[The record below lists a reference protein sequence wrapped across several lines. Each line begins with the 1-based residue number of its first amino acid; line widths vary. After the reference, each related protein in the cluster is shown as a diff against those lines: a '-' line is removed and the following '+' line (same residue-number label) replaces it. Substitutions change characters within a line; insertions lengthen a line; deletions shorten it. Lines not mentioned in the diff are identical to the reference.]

1 MQTEINQSPL
11 LATKKKYF
19 LREFGFTPLGLGLL
33 ILVALIPQVT
43 DNQYYI
49 HLVVSCL
56 MFGALAMGF
65 DFTVGYI
72 NVVNFGYAAF
82 MGVGGYVSALLVTRM
97 GISPWIGLIAAAA
110 VAAALG
116 FLTGI
121 LTLRL
126 RGMFVAIMA
135 WFLGIVLMSLA
146 SNMVDLTRGQLGL
159 NVPILFPGSGK
170 EPYLYTILVIVIFT
184 YIVLKRMISSKIG
197 MAFHAIGQDLEA
209 AETSGV
215 DATKYKVLNFTLS
228 CAFAGLV
235 GGFYGHFVGI
245 LTPAVLH
252 TRVTVEILTLCY
264 IGGRGTLWGGLL
276 AAFLVIPIFEFL
288 RPLMELRL
296 IIYGLLLVLVMI
308 FYPGGLAQFLNQLVY
323 YLKDLLPRK
332 KAGTMK

>member
-1 MQTEINQSPL
+1 MMQTETNQNPM
-11 LATKKKYF
+11 LAMKKKNI
-19 LREFGFTPLGLGLL
+19 LRELGFTPLGLGLL
-33 ILVALIPQVT
+33 VMVALAPLFI

-49 HLVVSCL
+49 HLIVSSL

-72 NVVNFGYAAF
+72 NIVNFGYAAF
-82 MGVGGYVSALLVTRM
+82 MGVGGYVSALMVTRM
-97 GISPWIGLIAAAA
+97 GISPWIGLLAAAA

-126 RGMFVAIMA
+126 RGMFAAIMA

-159 NVPILFPGSGK
+159 NVPLLFPGSGK
-170 EPYLYTILVIVIFT
+170 EPYLYTMFVIVIIT

-197 MAFHAIGQDLEA
+197 LAFNAIGQDLEA

-215 DATKYKVLNFTLS
+215 DATKYKVLNFTVS

-252 TRVTVEILTLCY
+252 TRVTVEILALCY
-264 IGGRGTLWGGLL
+264 IGGRGSIWGGLL
-276 AAFLVIPIFEFL
+276 AAFLIIPIFEFL
-288 RPLMELRL
+288 RPLMEIRL

-308 FYPGGLAQFLNQLVY
+308 FYPGGLAQFLNQLAF
-323 YLKDLLPRK
+323 YLKDLLPFK
-332 KAGTMK
+332 KQA